1 MKKQINIL
9 FCALIAFSSCTT
21 TSIKDEVVINT
32 PTSPPP
38 PLPLIPIDA
47 DIQIN
52 SIPHPFNLN
61 GNMPYAVW
69 VDGKRLA
76 LSMQETQSL
85 AKSLNIKFTQP
96 KDTAEIHMGNGWQ
109 RPLEIDPQKSDV
121 QNFFK
126 EEEVFIDVE

>member
-1 MKKQINIL
+1 MEKRISIL
-9 FCALIAFSSCTT
+9 FCALIALSSCTT
-21 TSIKDEVVINT
+21 TSTKDIASINEPT
-32 PTSPPP
+32 PPS
-38 PLPLIPIDA
+38 LPQSLIPVDA

-69 VDGKRLA
+69 VDGRRLA

-109 RPLEIDPQKSDV
+109 RPLETDPQKNNT
-121 QNFFK
+121 QNPF